1 MNRRHLL
8 LAGLIGL
15 MPGLGFAQAQVQAL
29 STAQRAAAI
38 ASLTQ
43 SINAITRI
51 QGRFVQTNPDGST
64 VGGRYWLQRPG
75 KVRFEYD
82 GPSPLLLISDGATV
96 SLQDKRLR
104 TTDRYPLRKTPLYFL
119 LKANVSL
126 EKDVVVTGVE
136 NRGGMTI
143 MAVRDKAR
151 QADGELTIIYD
162 DTANQLREW
171 AIADRQGRVTRVRL
185 VEAATGGVINQGL
198 FATPG
203 PTRKYDPKN

>member
-1 MNRRHLL
+1 MAMNRRYLL

-15 MPGLGFAQAQVQAL
+15 MPSLGLAQAL
-29 STAQRAAAI
+29 TPAQRTATI

-51 QGRFVQTNPDGST
+51 QGRFLQTNPDGST
-64 VGGRYWLQRPG
+64 VGGRFWLQRPG

-82 GPSPLLLISDGATV
+82 APSPLLLISDGETV
-96 SLQDKRLR
+96 SLQDRRLR

-126 EKDVVVTGVE
+126 EKDVLVTGVE
-136 NRGGMTI
+136 KRGGMTI
-143 MAVRDKAR
+143 MSVRDKAR

-162 DTANQLREW
+162 DTAKQLREW

-185 VEAATGGVINQGL
+185 VEAATGAAINQSL

>member
-29 STAQRAAAI
+29 STAQRNAAI

-82 GPSPLLLISDGATV
+82 APSPLLLISDGATV

-171 AIADRQGRVTRVRL
+171 AIADRQGRLTRVRL
-185 VEAATGGVINQGL
+185 VETATGGAINQGL
-198 FATPG
+198 FNTPG